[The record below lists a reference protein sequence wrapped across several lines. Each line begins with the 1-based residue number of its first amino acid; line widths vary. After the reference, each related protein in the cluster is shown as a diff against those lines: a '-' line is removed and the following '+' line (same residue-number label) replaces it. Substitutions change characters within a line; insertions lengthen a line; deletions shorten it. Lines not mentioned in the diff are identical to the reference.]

1 VAQGGVDPLPLQPFY
16 VDASM
21 LGTAKVLAAARPAIY
36 YPGQPGCPVTSA
48 AMKDEE
54 WLPIVGEH
62 GWPVIMRDKRIR
74 KRPGERAALI
84 AAGVQVFVLTG
95 AGQSTKWE
103 QLLLVARNW
112 ETIER
117 IVRDEP
123 GPGWN
128 TVTASGVRPQDLD

>member
-1 VAQGGVDPLPLQPFY
+1 VAPDGLEPLPPQPFY

-21 LGTAKVLAAARPAIY
+21 LGLARVLAAARPAIY
-36 YPGQPGCPVTSA
+36 YPGQPGCPVTSP
-48 AMKDEE
+48 AMKDHE
-54 WLPIVGEH
+54 WLPIIGER

-84 AAGVQVFVLTG
+84 DAGLQAFVLTG

-103 QLLLVARNW
+103 QLLLLARNW
-112 ETIER
+112 ATIER
-117 IVRDEP
+117 IAQEEP

-128 TVTASGVRPQDLD
+128 TVTASGVLRQDV